1 MQTTTRWSFTT
12 FFNGVRGR
20 SPRVF
25 DTKEEAI
32 QAIVEK
38 LSMQALD
45 GEYPCVG
52 LVAITTPQ
60 VKNEQTDSGIR
71 IATIPDAHN

>member
-1 MQTTTRWSFTT
+1 MNSIRWSFST

-25 DTKEEAI
+25 DTKEEAL

-38 LSMQALD
+38 LAMSALD
-45 GEYPCVG
+45 NEFPCIV
-52 LVAITTPQ
+52 LVAVTAPLERKFNDKTDDGTTIS
-60 VKNEQTDSGIR
+60 KSN
-71 IATIPDAHN
+71 

>member
-38 LSMQALD
+38 LSIHALD
-45 GEYPCVG
+45 NEFPCIG
-52 LVAITTPQ
+52 LIAIGAPLERAFND
-60 VKNEQTDSGIR
+60 KIDSGS
-71 IATIPDAHN
+71 TISKSN

>member
-38 LSMQALD
+38 LSIHALD
-45 GEYPCVG
+45 NEFPCIG
-52 LVAITTPQ
+52 LIARAFNDKI
-60 VKNEQTDSGIR
+60 DSGS
-71 IATIPDAHN
+71 TISKSN

>member
-52 LVAITTPQ
+52 LIAITTPQ
-60 VKNEQTDSGIR
+60 VKNEQTNR
-71 IATIPDAHN
+71 WLCNTTIPNAHN